1 MAQRTGFHA
10 YICVPLKAKEKIIG
24 VMNFL
29 SHEAHEFSAKDIA
42 LFSSMANQIGVALE
56 NASLF
61 EQVKTR
67 SQQLSAINAIAA
79 TVSQSLDPDVV
90 LKEALEK
97 VVEILGFDAGW
108 LHIVDPSGKELYLR
122 AQKGISHELSQA
134 LAHRGMGEGISG
146 KVAETGEP
154 LVFEDIQTDPRYLQ
168 ITKKR
173 VALLAGF
180 RAEGCF
186 PIRSK
191 EKLFGSLTLARC
203 NPYHFSPDELQL
215 IYSIAS
221 EIGVGVENARLFEE
235 TVKSAQELSAL
246 YTVTSTVNQSLDLDR
261 VLQEVIEKITEIFHF
276 DTTRIYLLGPHAEEL
291 HVRASYPVNRED
303 MSRVRVFRIG
313 EGVVGKVTE
322 IGEPIIFED
331 LQSDPRYQ
339 ELSSTKNTQKT
350 GNRFLAAFPIP
361 AKLKTI
367 GTIVCNG
374 RTPRRLTPGE
384 IQLIT
389 SMAGQIGVAVEN
401 ASLFY
406 ETKQKSV
413 ELEKANIE
421 LLEANRAKADFLAA
435 MSHELRTPLNV
446 IIGNAD
452 LVKDGTFGDI
462 SAKQKSALD
471 KILHYSETLLKLIND
486 VLTLTKVEAK
496 KVSLN
501 LSTFFVGEI
510 VAHTQSYVEQLNR
523 NGRLKVL
530 WEVKPNLPPM
540 TTD

>member
-1 MAQRTGFHA
+1 
-10 YICVPLKAKEKIIG
+10 VPLKAKEKIIG

-29 SHEAHEFSAKDIA
+29 SHQPHDFSARDIA
-42 LFSSMANQIGVALE
+42 LFTSMANQIGVAVE
-56 NASLF
+56 NVSLF
-61 EQVKTR
+61 AQTVETAKEI
-67 SQQLSAINAIAA
+67 SALFDVTA
-79 TVSQSLDPDVV
+79 TVNRSL
-90 LKEALEK
+90 ELE
-97 VVEILGFDAGW
+97 
-108 LHIVDPSGKELYLR
+108 
-122 AQKGISHELSQA
+122 Q
-134 LAHRGMGEGISG
+134 
-146 KVAETGEP
+146 
-154 LVFEDIQTDPRYLQ
+154 
-168 ITKKR
+168 
-173 VALLAGF
+173 
-180 RAEGCF
+180 
-186 PIRSK
+186 
-191 EKLFGSLTLARC
+191 
-203 NPYHFSPDELQL
+203 
-215 IYSIAS
+215 
-221 EIGVGVENARLFEE
+221 
-235 TVKSAQELSAL
+235 
-246 YTVTSTVNQSLDLDR
+246 
-261 VLQEVIEKITEIFHF
+261 VLQEVIAKITDIFHF

-291 HVRASYPVNRED
+291 HIRASYPVNRED
-303 MSRVRVFRIG
+303 MSRVRAFRIG

-361 AKLKTI
+361 AKLKTV

-374 RTPRRLTPGE
+374 RTPRRLTPRE

-413 ELEKANIE
+413 ELEKTNIE
-421 LLEANRAKADFLAA
+421 LVEANRAKADFLAA

-501 LSTFFVGEI
+501 LSTFFVDEI
-510 VAHTQSYVEQLNR
+510 IAHTQSYVEQLNR

-540 TTD
+540 TTDALKLEEILQNLVGNAFKFTLNGSIEVRVRDLERDKRIEFSVADTGMGIASGDLNRIFEQFHQLKEAHTGSYSGVGLGLSIVKRYLEMMEGHIRVESQPREGSTFTFDLPYSIQ